1 MPATSLQT
9 FVAIASL
16 MGALMALVLFFIRK
30 SYPASIQGLD
40 DWSVFPT
47 LSIFAAALYT
57 TQGHW
62 HHLLSMALPNLL
74 VVLIAVLQLRGT
86 YRHFQRPV
94 NHRLLAAVVLGA
106 LVFILATSG
115 EAAYYVHR
123 LAFLSGFVGLMFGA
137 QLHVLWRHRQRSFAA
152 HFTLFTLVGLCGVMG
167 LRAVTALLEPPPLG
181 IYSYSPM
188 QAVYLASYSFGILL
202 LSISAILLATEQLR
216 GELERLLKHDT
227 LTGALTRR
235 AAFEHAADEMAR
247 CARTG
252 ASFSVL
258 LLDLDHFKDINDRY
272 GHQAGDR
279 VLAEFVHRVEA
290 VLRRPAALG
299 RYGGEEFLVV
309 LPDTDPAQARQVAE
323 RIRQRLREGTAEPR
337 VTASIGVATF
347 RGGHDTLDAVIGRG
361 DAALYAAKHQG
372 RDRIEVEAPAA

>member
-137 QLHVLWRHRQRSFAA
+137 
-152 HFTLFTLVGLCGVMG
+152 
-167 LRAVTALLEPPPLG
+167 
-181 IYSYSPM
+181 
-188 QAVYLASYSFGILL
+188 
-202 LSISAILLATEQLR
+202 
-216 GELERLLKHDT
+216 
-227 LTGALTRR
+227 
-235 AAFEHAADEMAR
+235 
-247 CARTG
+247 
-252 ASFSVL
+252 
-258 LLDLDHFKDINDRY
+258 
-272 GHQAGDR
+272 
-279 VLAEFVHRVEA
+279 
-290 VLRRPAALG
+290 
-299 RYGGEEFLVV
+299 
-309 LPDTDPAQARQVAE
+309 
-323 RIRQRLREGTAEPR
+323 
-337 VTASIGVATF
+337 
-347 RGGHDTLDAVIGRG
+347 
-361 DAALYAAKHQG
+361 
-372 RDRIEVEAPAA
+372 

>member
-1 MPATSLQT
+1 
-9 FVAIASL
+9 
-16 MGALMALVLFFIRK
+16 
-30 SYPASIQGLD
+30 
-40 DWSVFPT
+40 
-47 LSIFAAALYT
+47 
-57 TQGHW
+57 
-62 HHLLSMALPNLL
+62 
-74 VVLIAVLQLRGT
+74 
-86 YRHFQRPV
+86 
-94 NHRLLAAVVLGA
+94 
-106 LVFILATSG
+106 
-115 EAAYYVHR
+115 
-123 LAFLSGFVGLMFGA
+123 
-137 QLHVLWRHRQRSFAA
+137 
-152 HFTLFTLVGLCGVMG
+152 VGLCGVMG

-299 RYGGEEFLVV
+299 RCGGEEFLVV
-309 LPDTDPAQARQVAE
+309 LPDTDPAQALQVAE
-323 RIRQRLREGTAEPR
+323 RIRQRLRESTAEPR